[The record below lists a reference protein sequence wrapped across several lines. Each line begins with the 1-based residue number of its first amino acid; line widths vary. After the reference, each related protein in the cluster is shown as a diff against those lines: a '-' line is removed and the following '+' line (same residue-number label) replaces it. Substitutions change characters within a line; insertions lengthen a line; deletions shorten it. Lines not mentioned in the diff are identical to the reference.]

1 MGPFIFLFFIIFYFF
16 HETPSCFFDTQHDA
30 TEARLQNWGAFR
42 QSMHF
47 LRFSPWKYPEKVS
60 RRDATCVRT
69 PIPSKI
75 GVRAGGGH
83 SHAHA
88 KVGCVSS
95 MLAHSHSTNLR
106 CRSGVTCVK

>member
-1 MGPFIFLFFIIFYFF
+1 MREVGV
-16 HETPSCFFDTQHDA
+16 PSRKAIKRRHVFFDTQHDA
-30 TEARLQNWGAFR
+30 TEARLQNWGAFGH
-42 QSMHF
+42 SMHF
-47 LRFSPWKYPEKVS
+47 LRFPPWKYPEKVS
-60 RRDATCVRT
+60 RRDATSVRT

-106 CRSGVTCVK
+106 CRSGVTCLK